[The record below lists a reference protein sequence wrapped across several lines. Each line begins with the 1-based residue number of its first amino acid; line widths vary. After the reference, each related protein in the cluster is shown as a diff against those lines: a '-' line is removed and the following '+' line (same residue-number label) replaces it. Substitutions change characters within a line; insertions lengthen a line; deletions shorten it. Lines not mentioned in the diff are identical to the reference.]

1 MTTTKKQRNGTGCR
15 YHWHRL
21 CTEVAAATTSRRAHT
36 GCGEQHPDATAGGL
50 SPHLCTDTWNVKD
63 PFPEGGKRAERR
75 KLPQTTKSEG
85 SPTLTDPCATS
96 LQDLREAGASAT
108 QAVARQWMVGHVPR
122 TRPAAF
128 PHCRKRVC
136 PLCTPLPLPGPG
148 GSRLRNQCLG
158 NLTPWSE
165 PGRAWRLTL
174 QSRVGEQGGCCEP
187 GGRTPAL

>member
-1 MTTTKKQRNGTGCR
+1 MQVSLAQALHRSGCR
-15 YHWHRL
+15 HHVPT
-21 CTEVAAATTSRRAHT
+21 CTHGLWGTAPRCHSRWAEPSPVHGHLEGQGPIPRGGQEGRKEETPPEV
-36 GCGEQHPDATAGGL
+36 
-50 SPHLCTDTWNVKD
+50 SP
-63 PFPEGGKRAERR
+63 
-75 KLPQTTKSEG
+75 KSEG
-85 SPTLTDPCATS
+85 SPTLTDPCVTS

-122 TRPAAF
+122 TPPAAF

-174 QSRVGEQGGCCEP
+174 QSRVGEQGDCCEP